1 MTFHTDHL
9 VKVMP
14 VLLRATLVNAWLSA
28 VIFALA
34 IIGGTLLTVLRTM
47 KIRPVNL
54 GLAGLISF
62 IRGTPVLIQ
71 IFIFY
76 YVLPAFGLDLSPEG
90 AGIAAL
96 ALNSSMF
103 ITEILRGGLETI
115 DPGQVEAGASLSLP
129 RFAIWWRVIL
139 PQIFDRVIPVLVSE
153 ATIVVKGT
161 ALLSVITVV
170 DVLRTAQQIAS
181 SSYRPF
187 ETLLGA
193 AICFVALN
201 AAVMICGTALE
212 IRGRRARA

>member
-1 MTFHTDHL
+1 MTFHYDHL

-14 VLLRATLVNAWLSA
+14 VLLQATLVNAWLSA
-28 VIFALA
+28 VIFTLA
-34 IIGGTLLTVLRTM
+34 IVGGTLLTVVRTM
-47 KIRPVNL
+47 KIRPVDL
-54 GLAGLISF
+54 GIAGLISF

-76 YVLPAFGLDLSPEG
+76 YVLPAFHIDLSPEA

-103 ITEILRGGLETI
+103 VTEILRAGLQTI
-115 DPGQVEAGASLSLP
+115 DPGQIEAGASLSLP
-129 RFAIWWRVIL
+129 RFVIWSRVIL
-139 PQIFDRVIPVLVSE
+139 PQLFQRVVPVLVSE

-181 SSYRPF
+181 SSFRPF

-201 AAVMICGTALE
+201 AAVMACGTVIEA
-212 IRGRRARA
+212 RGRRARA

>member
-1 MTFHTDHL
+1 MTFHYDHL
-9 VKVMP
+9 AKVMP

-34 IIGGTLLTVLRTM
+34 LAGGTLLTVLRTM
-47 KIRPVNL
+47 RIRPVDA

-76 YVLPAFGLDLSPEG
+76 YVLPAFGLDLSPVA
-90 AGIAAL
+90 AGIGAL
-96 ALNSSMF
+96 SLNSSIF
-103 ITEILRGGLETI
+103 VTEILRGGLAAL
-115 DPGQVEAGASLSLP
+115 DPGQVEAGASLSLS
-129 RFAIWWRVIL
+129 RFAIWWTVIL
-139 PQIFDRVIPVLVSE
+139 PQLFARVSPVLVSE
-153 ATIVVKGT
+153 ATVVVKGT

-181 SSYRPF
+181 SSFRPF

-201 AAVMICGTALE
+201 GAVMACGAAIEL
-212 IRGRRARA
+212 RGRHARA